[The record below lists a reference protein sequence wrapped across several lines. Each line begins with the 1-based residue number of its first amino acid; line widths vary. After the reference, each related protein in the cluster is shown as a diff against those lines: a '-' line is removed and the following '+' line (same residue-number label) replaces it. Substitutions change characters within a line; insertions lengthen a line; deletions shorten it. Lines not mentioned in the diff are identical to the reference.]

1 MSTGVLYAADPASG
15 EGAEFPRGLTTYGD
29 GGVDS
34 IWTILKNRVTQ
45 EPLNLVATLIFFLA
59 NGVYYFVFRKEMAG
73 LLGGALVPTIIM
85 LLMFM
90 LFR

>member
-45 EPLNLVATLIFFLA
+45 EPFNLVATL
-59 NGVYYFVFRKEMAG
+59 MS
-73 LLGGALVPTIIM
+73 TIIM